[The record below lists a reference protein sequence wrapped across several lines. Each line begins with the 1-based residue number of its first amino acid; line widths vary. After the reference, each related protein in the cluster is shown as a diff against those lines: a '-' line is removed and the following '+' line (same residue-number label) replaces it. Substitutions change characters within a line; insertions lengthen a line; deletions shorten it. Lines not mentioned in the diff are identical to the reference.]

1 MMQPDLTN
9 VPTNPGV
16 YIFKDRKEKVLYVGK
31 AKNLRNR
38 LRSYFQQSADLDRRK
53 ARMVRLIRD
62 FSFIA
67 TENELEA
74 FILEATLIK
83 QHKPPFNI
91 VLRDDKS
98 YPYIMITTADEWP
111 TVQVVR
117 RIRKDGNLYFGP
129 YVPAQ
134 AMWEAIDFIRRTFA
148 IRTCKQQLDKQQ
160 RPCIQHQIKRCSAP
174 CAGLI
179 DRAAYRKIVDEVILF
194 LKGERQ
200 GLLQRIEDRMH
211 RLAEALDFEEAAKLR
226 DRLAMLHK
234 AFESQKVISPELGD
248 LDVVGLYSGDPVT
261 STRVAVEILF
271 VRNGVLI
278 GAREYLLDKPI
289 SERKADLLR
298 EVIQGFY
305 AKDILPPP
313 LVIAPA
319 LPDSHKVLTSWLGTL
334 RGERVLIQAP
344 KSGKK
349 RELIDMADENARLAF
364 QRKARKVTDDLPDEL
379 QERFSLETAPQTI
392 GAFDVS
398 TIQGSE
404 SVGAFVYVE
413 HGDFRKEYYRHLR
426 IKGVPG
432 VDDYA
437 MMRETVERT
446 LLNLDERIPDL
457 LMIDGGM
464 GQLEVA
470 RRVLKDLEIDRDI
483 ISLAKKP
490 DRVFL
495 TSGKAIDISDTARS
509 SLLLR
514 RIRDEVHRF
523 AITYHR
529 KLRDKRLTESLLEQI
544 PGVGRQRR
552 LDLLREFGG
561 IDHIRKASIDDIMKI
576 RGINRA
582 LAERILHEI
591 TSKEN
596 I

>member
-1 MMQPDLTN
+1 MQPDLTS

-16 YIFKDRKEKVLYVGK
+16 YIFTDRKEKVLYVGK

-53 ARMVRLIRD
+53 TRMVKMIRD

-98 YPYIMITTADEWP
+98 YPYIMITTSEEWP

-148 IRTCKQQLDKQQ
+148 IRTCRQTLDRPM

-179 DRAAYRKIVDEVILF
+179 DQESYRKIVDEVILF
-194 LKGERQ
+194 LRGERQ
-200 GLLQRIEDRMH
+200 GLLERIEEQMH
-211 RLAEALDFEEAAKLR
+211 RLADALQFEDAAKLR
-226 DRLAMLHK
+226 DRLSLLHK

-248 LDVVGLYSGDPVT
+248 LDVIGLHADEAEAAVKIA
-261 STRVAVEILF
+261 VAILF
-271 VRNGVLI
+271 IRNGVLI
-278 GAREYLLDKPI
+278 GMREYVLDKPI
-289 SERKADLLR
+289 STRKADILR
-298 EVIQGFY
+298 DIIQGFY
-305 AKDILPPP
+305 ARDIVPPP
-313 LVIAPA
+313 LIITHG
-319 LPDSHKVLTSWLGTL
+319 LPDSHKVLTNWIGGL

-344 KSGKK
+344 RDGKK
-349 RELIDMADENARLAF
+349 RELIGMANENARLAF
-364 QRKARKVTDDLPDEL
+364 QRKTRKMADDLPIEL
-379 QERFSLETAPQTI
+379 QERFALMNAPQSI

-404 SVGAFVYVE
+404 SVGAFVYAE
-413 HGDFRKEYYRHLR
+413 HGDFMKEYYRHMR
-426 IKGVPG
+426 IKGVAG

-437 MMRETVERT
+437 MMRETVERA
-446 LLNLDERIPDL
+446 LVNLAEKIPDL
-457 LMIDGGM
+457 IVIDGGL
-464 GQLEVA
+464 GQLDIA
-470 RRVLKDLEIDRDI
+470 RQVLEDLGIDRDL

-495 TSGKAIDISDTARS
+495 TSGKSVDVTDASRS

-523 AITYHR
+523 AVTYHR

-561 IDHIRKASIDDIMKI
+561 LDNIRKASIDDIMKI
-576 RGINRA
+576 RGINHA
-582 LAERILHEI
+582 LAERILNELNR
-591 TSKEN
+591 KEN
-596 I
+596 A

>member
-1 MMQPDLTN
+1 MQPDLTN

-38 LRSYFQQSADLDRRK
+38 LRSYFQQSADLDQRK

-67 TENELEA
+67 TGNELEA

-98 YPYIMITTADEWP
+98 YPYIMITIAEEWP

-117 RIRKDGNLYFGP
+117 RIKKDGNLYFGP

-148 IRTCKQQLDKQQ
+148 IRTCKHQLDKPM

-179 DRAAYRKIVDEVILF
+179 DRDSYRKIVDEVILF

-200 GLLQRIEDRMH
+200 GLLVRIEERMH
-211 RLAEALDFEEAAKLR
+211 LLAEELRFEEAAQVR
-226 DRLAMLHK
+226 DRLNLLHK

-248 LDVVGLYSGDPVT
+248 LDIIGIYAGDVDT
-261 STRVAVEILF
+261 SARVAVEILF

-278 GAREYLLDKPI
+278 GMREYLLDKPMN
-289 SERKADLLR
+289 ERKADMLR

-319 LPDSHKVLTSWLGTL
+319 LPDSHKVLTSWLGKL
-334 RGERVLIQAP
+334 RGEQVSIQAP
-344 KSGKK
+344 KDGKK
-349 RELIDMADENARLAF
+349 RELIDMATENARLAF
-364 QRKARKVTDDLPDEL
+364 QRKARKVADDLPEEL
-379 QERFSLETAPQTI
+379 QERFEFKTAPQTI

-446 LLNLDERIPDL
+446 LLNLDEKIPDL
-457 LMIDGGM
+457 IMIDGGL
-464 GQLEVA
+464 GQLDVA
-470 RRVLKDLEIDRDI
+470 RRVLEDLGIDRDLV
-483 ISLAKKP
+483 SLAKKP
-490 DRVFL
+490 DRIFL
-495 TSGKAIDISDTARS
+495 TSGKSIDIRDNARS

-561 IDHIRKASIDDIMKI
+561 LDNIRKASIDDMMKI

-582 LAERILHEI
+582 LAERILLEI
-591 TSKEN
+591 NRKEN
-596 I
+596 V

>member
-1 MMQPDLTN
+1 MQPDLTN

-38 LRSYFQQSADLDRRK
+38 LRSYFQQSADLDQRK

-67 TENELEA
+67 TGNELEA

-98 YPYIMITTADEWP
+98 YPYIMITIAEEWP

-117 RIRKDGNLYFGP
+117 RIKKDGNLYFGP

-148 IRTCKQQLDKQQ
+148 IRTCKHQLDKPM

-179 DRAAYRKIVDEVILF
+179 DRDSYRKIVDEVILF

-200 GLLQRIEDRMH
+200 GLLVRIEERMH
-211 RLAEALDFEEAAKLR
+211 LLAEELRFEEAAQVR
-226 DRLAMLHK
+226 DRLNLLHK

-248 LDVVGLYSGDPVT
+248 LDIIGIYTGDVDT
-261 STRVAVEILF
+261 SARVAVEILF

-278 GAREYLLDKPI
+278 GMREYLLDKPMN
-289 SERKADLLR
+289 ERKADMLR

-319 LPDSHKVLTSWLGTL
+319 LPDSHKVLTSWLGKL
-334 RGERVLIQAP
+334 RGEQVSIQAP
-344 KSGKK
+344 KDGKK
-349 RELIDMADENARLAF
+349 RELIDMATENARLAF
-364 QRKARKVTDDLPDEL
+364 QRKARKVADDLPEEL
-379 QERFSLETAPQTI
+379 QERFEFKTAPQTI

-446 LLNLDERIPDL
+446 LLNLDEKIPDL
-457 LMIDGGM
+457 IMIDGGL
-464 GQLEVA
+464 GQLDVA
-470 RRVLKDLEIDRDI
+470 RRVLEDLGIDRDLV
-483 ISLAKKP
+483 SLAKKP
-490 DRVFL
+490 DRIFL
-495 TSGKAIDISDTARS
+495 TSGKSIDIRDNARS

-561 IDHIRKASIDDIMKI
+561 LDNIRKASIDDMMKI

-582 LAERILHEI
+582 LAERILLEI
-591 TSKEN
+591 NRKEN
-596 I
+596 V

>member
-1 MMQPDLTN
+1 MQPDLTS
-9 VPTNPGV
+9 VPANPGV

-53 ARMVRLIRD
+53 SRMVKMIRD
-62 FSFIA
+62 FSFIV
-67 TENELEA
+67 TGNELEA

-83 QHKPPFNI
+83 QHKPPYNI

-98 YPYIMITTADEWP
+98 YPYIMITTSEEWP

-117 RIRKDGNLYFGP
+117 RIRKDGNRYFGP

-148 IRTCKQQLDKQQ
+148 IRACRQPLDRPM

-179 DRAAYRKIVDEVILF
+179 DQESYRKIVDEVILF
-194 LKGERQ
+194 LQGERQ
-200 GLLQRIEDRMH
+200 GLLERIEERMH
-211 RLAEALDFEEAAKLR
+211 RLAADLQFEEAAKLR
-226 DRLAMLHK
+226 DRLTLLHK
-234 AFESQKVISPELGD
+234 AFEAQKVIAPELGD
-248 LDVVGLYSGDPVT
+248 LDVIGLQAGDAEAAAKIA
-261 STRVAVEILF
+261 VAILF

-278 GAREYLLDKPI
+278 GMREYVLDNPI
-289 SERKADLLR
+289 SIRAADILR
-298 EVIQGFY
+298 DIIQGFY

-313 LVIAPA
+313 RIVTPA
-319 LPDSHKVLTSWLGTL
+319 LPDSHKVLTSWLAGL
-334 RGERVLIQAP
+334 RGERVLIQTP
-344 KSGKK
+344 KDGKIK
-349 RELIDMADENARLAF
+349 ELVGMATENARLALR
-364 QRKARKVTDDLPDEL
+364 RKARKMADDLPIEL
-379 QERFSLETAPQTI
+379 QERFGLMNAPQSI

-404 SVGAFVYVE
+404 SVGAFVYAE
-413 HGDFRKEYYRHLR
+413 HGDFRKEYYRHLKIR
-426 IKGVPG
+426 GVPG

-446 LLNLDERIPDL
+446 LLNLDEKIPDL
-457 LMIDGGM
+457 IMIDGGP
-464 GQLEVA
+464 GQLDIA
-470 RRVLKDLEIDRDI
+470 RRVLQDLGIDRDL

-495 TSGKAIDISDTARS
+495 TSGRSIDVTDASRS
-509 SLLLR
+509 SLFVR
-514 RIRDEVHRF
+514 KIRDEVHRF
-523 AITYHR
+523 VITYHR

-552 LDLLREFGG
+552 LDLLRQFGG
-561 IDHIRKASIDDIMKI
+561 LDNIRKASRDDIMKI

-582 LAERILHEI
+582 LAERILNELNR
-591 TSKEN
+591 KEN
-596 I
+596 A